1 MKLAR
6 FNRSGRLAIPAIFA
20 ALFLVASTI
29 TLYYYSATLSRKG
42 LYAIAGTQENYS
54 WSIAKF
60 AIKMAEFETYIEQQK
75 HIDQVDI
82 DALRLRFEILYSRF
96 YVLETV
102 SESTQPLYREPGY
115 PQVIAHMLKEMDAL
129 DRLIGTSPLDL
140 TKISNV
146 MQHMKPYAVEMANL
160 ADHAEVKQRT
170 VAYDD
175 YIEKRHIIFYG
186 LVIIM
191 FSVIALVAITL
202 IVLRQ
207 QRITISQQAKAI
219 EAEKAMRTKNAFLG
233 AIGHELR
240 TSLQSIMSA
249 IDVLM
254 NTKVSTEHLDTFQRL
269 ETAAQQIESQMKDL
283 SDYAHLESGM
293 MELRIVP
300 FNVERLIQETTDEIG
315 ILADKP
321 HISLLCEVDFS
332 HTQLYCDPLRIRQIL
347 VNLLTNAYKYTESGT
362 ITVHGCLRRQAGGN
376 ALMLEVTDT
385 GIGIEEAKLCQIF
398 QPFTQLDQSHTKQ
411 YAGVGMGLAI
421 VQGLVTLLQG
431 TITVYSEQT
440 KGSTFIVS
448 IPVDVSDEPHATTEG
463 AVALP
468 VPHLK
473 QQQILVVDDNKSIGD
488 AFAALLDKLGY
499 RHEQCDSPER
509 ALQKLLRRPY
519 DALLLDLQMPG
530 IDGAA
535 LAKKL
540 RNQRGPNRHIPIIG
554 ISAYTPELLSAEQ
567 RAMFDD
573 YLTKPVRMDALSH
586 ALDRLFA
593 AAKD

>member
-1 MKLAR
+1 MKLTQ
-6 FNRSGRLAIPAIFA
+6 FKSGGRLAIPAIFA

-29 TLYYYSATLSRKG
+29 TLYYYSATLSKKG

-60 AIKMAEFETYIEQQK
+60 SIKLAEFETFVEQQK
-75 HIDQVDI
+75 NSPKVDI
-82 DALRLRFEILYSRF
+82 EALRLRFEILYSRF

-115 PQVIAHMLKEMDAL
+115 PQVIQHMLKEMDRL
-129 DRLIGTSPLDL
+129 DRLISASPLDL
-140 TKISNV
+140 SNISQA
-146 MQHMKPYAVEMANL
+146 MQHMKPYAIEMANL

-175 YIEKRHIIFYG
+175 YIEKRLIIFYG

-207 QRITISQQAKAI
+207 QRITIEQQAKAI
-219 EAEKAMRTKNAFLG
+219 EAEKATRTKNAFLG

-254 NTKVSTEHLDTFQRL
+254 NTKVSAEHVDTFQRL

-283 SDYAHLESGM
+283 TDYAHLDSGM

-300 FNVERLIQETTDEIG
+300 FNAERLIQETADEIG
-315 ILADKP
+315 MLTRKA
-321 HISLLCEVDFS
+321 HIKLLCEVDFS
-332 HTQLYCDPLRIRQIL
+332 HAQVYSDPLRIRQIL
-347 VNLLTNAYKYTESGT
+347 VNLLTNAYKYTENGS
-362 ITVHGCLRRQAGGN
+362 ITVHGCLRRQPGGN
-376 ALMLEVTDT
+376 ALIIEVTDT
-385 GIGIEEAKLCQIF
+385 GIGIEEEKLGQIF

-411 YAGVGMGLAI
+411 YGGVGMGLAI
-421 VQGLVTLLQG
+421 VQGLVSLLQG
-431 TITVYSEQT
+431 SVTVYSEQA

-448 IPVDVSDEPHATTEG
+448 IPVDLGDAQPDQAEHPLTPAATR
-463 AVALP
+463 
-468 VPHLK
+468 LK
-473 QQQILVVDDNKSIGD
+473 EQQVLVVDDNKSVGD

-554 ISAYTPELLSAEQ
+554 ISAYTPELLTAEQ

-573 YLTKPVRMDALSH
+573 YLMKPVRMDALSN
-586 ALDRLFA
+586 ALAALFA
-593 AAKD
+593 KG